1 MPEKGQTGVAKTL
14 DIESISKDVAELV
27 KQLDKKVEGPIDVRV
42 LKGMQ
47 AKIQKILN
55 PAAERQP

>member
-1 MPEKGQTGVAKTL
+1 MPEKGSTGVAKTL

-42 LKGMQ
+42 LQRMQ
-47 AKIQKILN
+47 AKIQKIMT
-55 PAAERQP
+55 PTA